1 MNEIHLAIEMVFI
14 SDQPATDEQFEAFL
28 DEVVQQLDNIGRE
41 VNLAARLR
49 DRIADFATAIPAADF
64 PSAATLFLSDLRTA
78 LHAAGCNTADWP
90 RFEASEHVV
99 RELLDA

>member
-1 MNEIHLAIEMVFI
+1 VNEIHLAITAMFI

-28 DEVVQQLDNIGRE
+28 DAVVTQLDNIGRE

-49 DRIADFATAIPAADF
+49 DRVAEFATAIPANDF
-64 PSAATLFLSDLRTA
+64 PSAASTFLGDLRTA
-78 LHAAGCNTADWP
+78 LHAVGCVTADWP